1 MRGLRLGEW
10 KRKRRHYQSDGG
22 TESNCSHGPIS
33 ASTGPSSA
41 FCSCSCS
48 SARLG
53 SARLGSVQLGS
64 PSIAGGGLAAGE
76 IFHLWPAKPNPMKS
90 KGIHLY
96 VEINAPWVMLPPL
109 FYPPQPYCQPR
120 PQPNRP
126 VNKKSSWPAT
136 GGRKVRKWTFLPSD
150 KQRPSFRFLTEVSIP
165 PKYFLEIYQFPGVVV
180 VIPLAMCCFCASHDV
195 CCKAGNATEHGFA
208 NVGKFTYDEIASLF
222 SEGFPLFC
230 MATGWG

>member
-1 MRGLRLGEW
+1 
-10 KRKRRHYQSDGG
+10 
-22 TESNCSHGPIS
+22 
-33 ASTGPSSA
+33 
-41 FCSCSCS
+41 
-48 SARLG
+48 
-53 SARLGSVQLGS
+53 
-64 PSIAGGGLAAGE
+64 
-76 IFHLWPAKPNPMKS
+76 MKS

-195 CCKAGNATEHGFA
+195 CCKAGYATEHGFA